1 MITQTPLSITIAQIN
16 PHVGDVA
23 GNADKILSIYNDHK
37 GNSDLI
43 IFPELTLS
51 GYQPEDLVLYD
62 GFMDQCMNQAQEI
75 AKETANG
82 PAMVIGSPW
91 LYENGDRQNC
101 ALFLN
106 NGEIQ
111 HIIGK
116 YELPNYGVFDE
127 VRVFTKGKLTDVIE
141 YKDHKLGI
149 GICEDFW
156 FPTVANH
163 LKEQGA
169 EILISLNGSPFEIGK
184 DQKRIA
190 IIDDRVNETGLPI
203 IYINQVGGQDEIVY
217 DGGSF
222 AMSAEGEVITHL
234 PFFEENIAQLNLF
247 PRESGDPE
255 LQNTGS
261 PIKSGTLNRN
271 SLTYTA
277 LKLGLKDYVEK
288 NGFPGVLLGLSGG
301 IDSAISAV
309 IAVDALG
316 ADKVHCVMMPSPYTS
331 QESLDDAAA
340 LAKNL
345 KCAYDIMNIQPAMN
359 AYHDMI
365 ENMSDV
371 ALENIQSRARGM
383 ALMALSN
390 TNGKM
395 VLSTGNKSEMA
406 VGYATLYGDMCGG
419 FNVLKDVY
427 KTQVYELSKWRNEQ
441 GHVIPDN
448 IITRPASAELRPDQT
463 DQDSLPPYD
472 ILDSIL
478 EDMIENR
485 LSGADIVAKGYDPE
499 VVKKVKKLLDRAE
512 YKRRQA
518 PPGVKIT
525 KNSFG
530 RERRMPITNGFD
542 DT

>member
-1 MITQTPLSITIAQIN
+1 MTMQNPLRITMAQIN
-16 PHVGDVA
+16 PHVGDIA
-23 GNADKILSIYNDHK
+23 GNAGKILSIYNDNK
-37 GNSDLI
+37 NESDLI
-43 IFPELTLS
+43 IFPELCLS
-51 GYQPEDLVLYD
+51 GYQPEDLVLHD
-62 GFMDQCMNQAQEI
+62 GFMHACMNKAEEI
-75 AKETANG
+75 AKATQNG

-91 LYENGDRQNC
+91 LHDNGDRQNC

-106 NGEIQ
+106 DGKIQ
-111 HIIGK
+111 HIIAK

-127 VRVFTKGKLTDVIE
+127 VRVFTKGNLAEPVE
-141 YKDHKLGI
+141 YKGHKLGI
-149 GICEDFW
+149 AICEDLW
-156 FPTVANH
+156 FPTIANH

-169 EILISLNGSPFEIGK
+169 EVLISLNGSPFEIGK
-184 DQKRIA
+184 DQKRLR
-190 IIDDRVNETGLPI
+190 IIGDRVCETGLPA
-203 IYINQVGGQDEIVY
+203 IYINQVGGQDEVVY

-222 AMSAEGEVITHL
+222 VMDSHGEVVAHL
-234 PFFEENIAQLNLF
+234 PFFEEKSLTLNCHSDEGRNLK
-247 PRESGDPE
+247 

-261 PIKSGTLNRN
+261 PIKPKDDRN
-271 SLTYTA
+271 SLIYSA

-301 IDSAISAV
+301 IDSALSAV

-316 ADKVHCVMMPSPYTS
+316 PTRVQCVMMPSPYTS

-340 LAKNL
+340 LANNL
-345 KCAYDIMNIQPAMN
+345 GCAYDIMDIQPAMD
-359 AYHDMI
+359 AYHSMI
-365 ENMSDV
+365 SDMSDI

-383 ALMALSN
+383 VLMALSN

-427 KTQVYELSKWRNEQ
+427 KTQVYELSKWRNDQ
-441 GHVIPDN
+441 GHIMPDN

-472 ILDSIL
+472 ILDDIL
-478 EDMIENR
+478 EGMIEHR
-485 LSGADIVAKGYDPE
+485 LSISEIVAKGHDLDI
-499 VVKKVKKLLDRAE
+499 VKKVRKLLDRAE

-530 RERRMPITNGFD
+530 RERRMPITNGFED
-542 DT
+542 A